1 MSVTVYSTPTCA
13 FCHMAKEYFKANKV
27 EFEDKDVS
35 ADGDAYK
42 EVVDKMNGAFA
53 GVPVID
59 IDGTIVL
66 GFDRGKIDAALKD
79 KGLVK

>member
-13 FCHMAKEYFKANKV
+13 FCHMAKQYFQLHDVKY
-27 EFEDKDVS
+27 EDKDVS
-35 ADGDAYK
+35 ADADAYK
-42 EVVDKMNGAFA
+42 EVVEKMNGAFA

-59 IDGTIVL
+59 IEGEIVL
-66 GFDRGKIDAALKD
+66 GFDRGRIDTILKD

>member
-13 FCHMAKEYFKANKV
+13 FCHMAKEYFKLNNV

-35 ADGDAYK
+35 SDAEAYK
-42 EVVDKMNGAFA
+42 EVVEKMNGSFA

-59 IDGTIVL
+59 IDGTIIL
-66 GFDRGKIDAALKD
+66 GFDRGNIDNVLKE
-79 KGLVK
+79 KGLTK